1 MSLPQRKGI
10 EAIGE
15 EFGEQDQTLADFV
28 NDFIEEHTVKGPEGG
43 AIVLDVSS
51 EEYETVGRS
60 FIRLM
65 VGWAAGLNGSRRRRG
80 ILPAT
85 LHDDHLENFNKD
97 KEVTIH

>member
-28 NDFIEEHTVKGPEGG
+28 NDFIEEHAVKGPEGG
-43 AIVLDVSS
+43 AIVLDVTS

-60 FIRLM
+60 FIQLF
-65 VGWAAGLNGSRRRRG
+65 VGWAAGLKGSRRRRG
-80 ILPAT
+80 ILPGT
-85 LHDDHLENFNKD
+85 IRDDLDLFDEA
-97 KEVTIH
+97 EEGPIH

>member
-1 MSLPQRKGI
+1 MSLPNREAI

-28 NDFIEEHTVKGPEGG
+28 NDFIEEHTVKGPDGG

-85 LHDDHLENFNKD
+85 LHDDHPGDFNKD
-97 KEVTIH
+97 KKVTIH